1 MRQRAV
7 TLVRGLRAT
16 CRALVSALLL
26 TSAAAAQ
33 RTVHIDVT
41 GADLRYADTLN
52 ATSFGVS
59 PALELQSARASLRA
73 AGTFSRLGSAGWSM
87 QGAVG
92 GGLYSPTAGRF
103 VAELAGSAGASAHR
117 DGNRTGR
124 WLAGVRGHV
133 LGSGSG
139 LWIGGA
145 AGRGWD
151 GVAWRNIRQLDV
163 GGWAGGADRSALLS
177 LTPSIVDD
185 TIRYVDTQ
193 LALEWAVRSLEWSAL
208 AGFRAGDRVAALGGT
223 QKAWGSVSLV
233 AWLVPWGGLVAG
245 AGTYPVD
252 LTQGYPGGRFI
263 TLGVRVRPP
272 VRPSATAASATS
284 AAAAAPAHAANGG
297 MEAFDARPAARGEVT
312 LRIRAPKANRVEI
325 NGDFTLWQPVP
336 LVRDGT
342 GWWAVTLPIESGTHE
357 MVVRTDG
364 GDWVVPPGLTA
375 VADEFGGRVGIL
387 VVQR

>member
-1 MRQRAV
+1 MRQGVV
-7 TLVRGLRAT
+7 TLLRGVRAL
-16 CRALVSALLL
+16 CRALAPVLLL
-26 TSAAAAQ
+26 TSVAAAQ
-33 RTVHIDVT
+33 RTIRIDFT

-59 PALELQSARASLRA
+59 PALELQSTRASLRA
-73 AGTFSRLGSAGWSM
+73 AGTFSRLGTAGWSM
-87 QGAVG
+87 QGAIG
-92 GGLYSPTAGRF
+92 GGLYSPAAGPF
-103 VAELAGSAGASAHR
+103 IGELAGSAGASAHR

-133 LGSGSG
+133 LGSRSG

-163 GGWAGGADRSALLS
+163 GGWAGGADRSALVS

-185 TIRYVDTQ
+185 TIHYVDTQ
-193 LALEWAVRSLEWSAL
+193 VALDWAVRSLEWSAL

-233 AWLVPWGGLVAG
+233 AWLMPWAGLVAG

-252 LTQGYPGGRFI
+252 LTQGFPGGRFI

-272 VRPSATAASATS
+272 APPVAPAASLAS
-284 AAAAAPAHAANGG
+284 AAAAAPAHASGD
-297 MEAFDARPAARGEVT
+297 MEALHARPAERGKVT
-312 LRIRAPKANRVEI
+312 LRIRAAKASRVEI

-336 LVRDGT
+336 LVREGA
-342 GWWAVTLPIESGTHE
+342 GWWTVTLPIEPGTHQ
-357 MVVRTDG
+357 MVARTDN

-375 VADEFGGRVGIL
+375 VADEFAGSVGIL